1 MKDGTNL
8 GIQRQSAVGDIPR
21 SRSCCGYAVRPA
33 DLGCMC
39 FLPAVVL
46 EFPCSPSPNAASVVY
61 QLSFADLMG
70 VKYEVGEQRGALFR
84 PCPYLLWCFSLSG
97 RFEMP
102 PTSLSFW
109 SEAAWRGHQRGRS
122 CSPPGHFRPAT
133 PLDLGICVVASWSAG
148 LLPPGPGQSD
158 PMPPS
163 LSQGCT
169 QWTHSHHPPKT
180 VPIARICR
188 FWCRPCA
195 AWWVKPSPSCAL
207 RGRKRRLHSSRR
219 CGAALPRFAPL
230 VANAKS
236 GGQLPWLVQ

>member
-21 SRSCCGYAVRPA
+21 ARSCCGHAVRPA
-33 DLGCMC
+33 DIGCVC

-61 QLSFADLMG
+61 QLSFADLLG

-97 RFEMP
+97 RCEMP

-133 PLDLGICVVASWSAG
+133 PLDLGSRPRISCSRFVECRAAATRSRPERPNAAITEPGVHSVDPQ
-148 LLPPGPGQSD
+148 PPP
-158 PMPPS
+158 
-163 LSQGCT
+163 
-169 QWTHSHHPPKT
+169 
-180 VPIARICR
+180 A
-188 FWCRPCA
+188 
-195 AWWVKPSPSCAL
+195 
-207 RGRKRRLHSSRR
+207 
-219 CGAALPRFAPL
+219 
-230 VANAKS
+230 
-236 GGQLPWLVQ
+236 